1 MYKIVTYYPE
11 TNKSDIK
18 LLMNRIV
25 ENSVSDLFTEAQTEW
40 TADNK
45 KCDSLEEYG
54 LVVEDD
60 DAQCICRKSIKSL
73 YYVSNAKTKT
83 SLILG
88 SCCIKKFLPD
98 ALRCKE
104 CDTPLSNVVK
114 RLQTNN
120 FTCPKCER
128 CKKFQEKLNHERKMR
143 YQFHTIHY
151 PGHKY
156 HGRLFSTVI
165 EDDDFVDDIYKNGM
179 PWSNC
184 ADRFLDYAKWRYD
197 FIPL

>member
-11 TNKSDIK
+11 LNKSDIK
-18 LLMNRIV
+18 ILMNRIV
-25 ENSVSDLFTEAQTEW
+25 ENSVAELFTEACTEW

-45 KCDSLEEYG
+45 KLGSLEEYG
-54 LVVEDD
+54 LVVQDEE
-60 DAQCICRKSIKSL
+60 AQCICRKSIKDL

-88 SCCIKKFLPD
+88 SCCIKKFLPES
-98 ALRCKE
+98 LHCSE
-104 CDTPLSNVVK
+104 CNTPLRNICK
-114 RLQTNN
+114 RLKARE
-120 FTCPKCER
+120 FVCPECVR
-128 CKKFQEKLNHERKMR
+128 CKKYQEKLNLERKMF
-143 YQFHTIHY
+143 YQYHTIHY

-156 HGRLFSTVI
+156 HGRVFSTVI

-184 ADRFLDYAKWRYD
+184 ADRFLEYAKWRYD